1 MSDKYYWMWREEKKK
16 RQEAEGETTIVK
28 AVGQHSPEMKLLQGE
43 VEALKNQLH
52 TDRETMMKKISKY
65 ENAIAFS
72 RKRIKE
78 LENSLSIA
86 LENISDNQ
94 LKTK

>member
-1 MSDKYYWMWREEKKK
+1 MTQQMRHRGDQYVSDKYYWMWREEKKK
-16 RQEAEGETTIVK
+16 HESEI
-28 AVGQHSPEMKLLQGE
+28 
-43 VEALKNQLH
+43 EALKTQLH
-52 TDRETMMKKISKY
+52 TDRETMLKKNSKY

-94 LKTK
+94 WKTK

>member
-1 MSDKYYWMWREEKKK
+1 MWREEKKK
-16 RQEAEGETTIVK
+16 HESEI
-28 AVGQHSPEMKLLQGE
+28 
-43 VEALKNQLH
+43 EALKTQLH
-52 TDRETMMKKISKY
+52 TDRETMLKKNSKY

>member
-16 RQEAEGETTIVK
+16 REEAEGETTIVK
-28 AVGQHSPEMKLLQGE
+28 AVGMNSPEMKLLQKE
-43 VEALKNQLH
+43 VEALKTQLYA
-52 TDRETMMKKISKY
+52 DNEKSQR
-65 ENAIAFS
+65 
-72 RKRIKE
+72 RIQE

-94 LKTK
+94 WKTK

>member
-16 RQEAEGETTIVK
+16 HESEI
-28 AVGQHSPEMKLLQGE
+28 
-43 VEALKNQLH
+43 EALKTQLH
-52 TDRETMMKKISKY
+52 TDRETMLKKNSKY

-94 LKTK
+94 VKKK

>member
-1 MSDKYYWMWREEKKK
+1 MTQQMKHKGDQYVSDKYYWMWREEKKK

-28 AVGQHSPEMKLLQGE
+28 AVGQHSPEMKLLQKE
-43 VEALKNQLH
+43 VEALKTQLYA
-52 TDRETMMKKISKY
+52 DNEKSQR
-65 ENAIAFS
+65 
-72 RKRIKE
+72 RIQE

-94 LKTK
+94 WKTK

>member
-1 MSDKYYWMWREEKKK
+1 MWREEKKK
-16 RQEAEGETTIVK
+16 HE
-28 AVGQHSPEMKLLQGE
+28 LE

-52 TDRETMMKKISKY
+52 TDRETITKKNSKY

-94 LKTK
+94 WKTK

>member
-1 MSDKYYWMWREEKKK
+1 MTQQMRHKGDQYVSDKYYWMWREEKKK
-16 RQEAEGETTIVK
+16 HESEI
-28 AVGQHSPEMKLLQGE
+28 
-43 VEALKNQLH
+43 EALKTQLH
-52 TDRETMMKKISKY
+52 TDRETMLKKNSKY

-72 RKRIKE
+72 RKRVKE

-94 LKTK
+94 WKTK

>member
-16 RQEAEGETTIVK
+16 REEAEGETTIVK
-28 AVGQHSPEMKLLQGE
+28 GIGMNSPEMKLMQKE
-43 VEALKNQLH
+43 VEALKTQLYA
-52 TDRETMMKKISKY
+52 DNEKSQ
-65 ENAIAFS
+65 
-72 RKRIKE
+72 KRIKE

-94 LKTK
+94 WKTK

>member
-1 MSDKYYWMWREEKKK
+1 MWREEKKK
-16 RQEAEGETTIVK
+16 HE
-28 AVGQHSPEMKLLQGE
+28 SE
-43 VEALKNQLH
+43 VEALKTQLH
-52 TDRETMMKKISKY
+52 TDRETMLKKNSKY

>member
-16 RQEAEGETTIVK
+16 REEAEGETTIVK
-28 AVGQHSPEMKLLQGE
+28 GIGMNSPEMKLLQKE
-43 VEALKNQLH
+43 VEALKTQLH
-52 TDRETMMKKISKY
+52 TDNEKSQ
-65 ENAIAFS
+65 
-72 RKRIKE
+72 KRIKE

-94 LKTK
+94 WKTK

>member
-1 MSDKYYWMWREEKKK
+1 MWREEKKK
-16 RQEAEGETTIVK
+16 HE
-28 AVGQHSPEMKLLQGE
+28 SE
-43 VEALKNQLH
+43 VEALKTQLH
-52 TDRETMMKKISKY
+52 TDRETTKKEADELMMKKISKY

>member
-1 MSDKYYWMWREEKKK
+1 MIQQMKHRGDQYVSDKYYWMWREEKKK
-16 RQEAEGETTIVK
+16 HELEI
-28 AVGQHSPEMKLLQGE
+28 
-43 VEALKNQLH
+43 EALKTQLH
-52 TDRETMMKKISKY
+52 TDRETMLKKNSKY

>member
-1 MSDKYYWMWREEKKK
+1 MWREEKKK
-16 RQEAEGETTIVK
+16 HESEI
-28 AVGQHSPEMKLLQGE
+28 
-43 VEALKNQLH
+43 EALKTQLH
-52 TDRETMMKKISKY
+52 TDRETVLKKNSKY

>member
-1 MSDKYYWMWREEKKK
+1 MWREEKKK
-16 RQEAEGETTIVK
+16 HE
-28 AVGQHSPEMKLLQGE
+28 SE

-52 TDRETMMKKISKY
+52 TDRETIKKEADELMMKKISKY
-65 ENAIAFS
+65 ENAITFS

>member
-16 RQEAEGETTIVK
+16 HESEI
-28 AVGQHSPEMKLLQGE
+28 
-43 VEALKNQLH
+43 EALKTQLH
-52 TDRETMMKKISKY
+52 TDRETMLKKNSKY

-72 RKRIKE
+72 RKRVKE

-86 LENISDNQ
+86 LENISENQ

>member
-16 RQEAEGETTIVK
+16 HESEI
-28 AVGQHSPEMKLLQGE
+28 
-43 VEALKNQLH
+43 EALKTQLH
-52 TDRETMMKKISKY
+52 TDRETMLKKNSKY

-94 LKTK
+94 WKTK

>member
-16 RQEAEGETTIVK
+16 RQEAEGETTIIK
-28 AVGQHSPEMKLLQGE
+28 GIGNNSPEMKALQ
-43 VEALKNQLH
+43 N
-52 TDRETMMKKISKY
+52 
-65 ENAIAFS
+65 
-72 RKRIKE
+72 RIKE

-94 LKTK
+94 WKTK

>member
-1 MSDKYYWMWREEKKK
+1 MTQQMRHRGDQYVSDKYYWMWREEKKK
-16 RQEAEGETTIVK
+16 HESEI
-28 AVGQHSPEMKLLQGE
+28 
-43 VEALKNQLH
+43 EALKTQLH
-52 TDRETMMKKISKY
+52 TDRETMLKKNSKY

>member
-16 RQEAEGETTIVK
+16 HESEVK
-28 AVGQHSPEMKLLQGE
+28 A
-43 VEALKNQLH
+43 LKTQLH
-52 TDRETMMKKISKY
+52 TERETIKKEADELMMKKISKY

>member
-1 MSDKYYWMWREEKKK
+1 MWREEKKK
-16 RQEAEGETTIVK
+16 HE
-28 AVGQHSPEMKLLQGE
+28 SE
-43 VEALKNQLH
+43 VEALKTQLH
-52 TDRETMMKKISKY
+52 TDRETMLKKNSKY

-72 RKRIKE
+72 RKRVKE

-94 LKTK
+94 WKTK

>member
-1 MSDKYYWMWREEKKK
+1 MTQQMKHKGDQQVSDKYYWMWREEKKK
-16 RQEAEGETTIVK
+16 HESEI
-28 AVGQHSPEMKLLQGE
+28 
-43 VEALKNQLH
+43 EALKTQLH
-52 TDRETMMKKISKY
+52 TDRETMLKKNSKY

>member
-1 MSDKYYWMWREEKKK
+1 MWREEKKK
-16 RQEAEGETTIVK
+16 HESEVK
-28 AVGQHSPEMKLLQGE
+28 A
-43 VEALKNQLH
+43 LKTQLH
-52 TDRETMMKKISKY
+52 TERETIKKEADELMMKKISKY

>member
-16 RQEAEGETTIVK
+16 HESEVEA
-28 AVGQHSPEMKLLQGE
+28 SPEMKVLQ
-43 VEALKNQLH
+43 N
-52 TDRETMMKKISKY
+52 
-65 ENAIAFS
+65 
-72 RKRIKE
+72 RIKE

>member
-1 MSDKYYWMWREEKKK
+1 VSDKYYWMWREEKKK
-16 RQEAEGETTIVK
+16 HESEI
-28 AVGQHSPEMKLLQGE
+28 
-43 VEALKNQLH
+43 EALKTQLH
-52 TDRETMMKKISKY
+52 TDRETMLKKNSKY

-72 RKRIKE
+72 RKRVKE

>member
-16 RQEAEGETTIVK
+16 REEAEGETTIVK
-28 AVGQHSPEMKLLQGE
+28 GIGMNSPEMKLLQKE
-43 VEALKNQLH
+43 VEALKTQLYA
-52 TDRETMMKKISKY
+52 DNEKSQ
-65 ENAIAFS
+65 
-72 RKRIKE
+72 KRIKE

-94 LKTK
+94 WKTK

>member
-1 MSDKYYWMWREEKKK
+1 MWREEKKK
-16 RQEAEGETTIVK
+16 HE
-28 AVGQHSPEMKLLQGE
+28 LE
-43 VEALKNQLH
+43 VEALKPQLH
-52 TDRETMMKKISKY
+52 TDRETVLKKNSKY
-65 ENAIAFS
+65 ENAITFS

-86 LENISDNQ
+86 LENIIDNQ

>member
-1 MSDKYYWMWREEKKK
+1 MTQQMRHKGDQYVSDKYYWMWREEKKK
-16 RQEAEGETTIVK
+16 HESEI
-28 AVGQHSPEMKLLQGE
+28 
-43 VEALKNQLH
+43 EALKTQLH
-52 TDRETMMKKISKY
+52 TDRETMLKKNSKY

-94 LKTK
+94 VKKK

>member
-1 MSDKYYWMWREEKKK
+1 MTQQMKHRGDQYVSDKYYWMWREEKKK
-16 RQEAEGETTIVK
+16 HESEI
-28 AVGQHSPEMKLLQGE
+28 
-43 VEALKNQLH
+43 EALKTQLH
-52 TDRETMMKKISKY
+52 TDRETMLKKNSKY

-94 LKTK
+94 WKTK

>member
-1 MSDKYYWMWREEKKK
+1 MSDKYYWRWREEKKK
-16 RQEAEGETTIVK
+16 DE
-28 AVGQHSPEMKLLQGE
+28 SE
-43 VEALKNQLH
+43 VEALKTQLH
-52 TDRETMMKKISKY
+52 TERETIKKEADELMMKKISKY
-65 ENAIAFS
+65 ENAIAFL

>member
-1 MSDKYYWMWREEKKK
+1 MWREEKKK
-16 RQEAEGETTIVK
+16 HE
-28 AVGQHSPEMKLLQGE
+28 LE

-52 TDRETMMKKISKY
+52 TDRETMLKKNSKY

-94 LKTK
+94 WKTK